1 MLVKNVGLRGRQKL
15 TDMWEHCPY
24 VVKRQS
30 LPALPMYENASGSKP
45 RVLHCDMLLT
55 FTGLPCPRIH
65 TPEKEKPEK
74 KIMDQGDV
82 RVVKPEPE
90 ESDSD
95 NSSSQSSAEEEDEV
109 IRPEPNADKGTRW
122 PEASSKKKKEVPTK
136 KREDQRGR
144 PQRNRRVPKR
154 FNKDEFVTHFTFNVP
169 ASHVTYL

>member
-1 MLVKNVGLRGRQKL
+1 MKLEVAYQVLVKNVGLRGRQKL

-24 VVKRQS
+24 VVKRQC
-30 LPALPMYENASGSKP
+30 LPAIPVYENASGSKP

-55 FTGLPCPRIH
+55 FTGLPCQRAH

-74 KIMDQGDV
+74 IIDQGDV

-95 NSSSQSSAEEEDEV
+95 NSCSQSSAEEEDEV

-122 PEASSKKKKEVPTK
+122 
-136 KREDQRGR
+136 
-144 PQRNRRVPKR
+144 
-154 FNKDEFVTHFTFNVP
+154 H
-169 ASHVTYL
+169 